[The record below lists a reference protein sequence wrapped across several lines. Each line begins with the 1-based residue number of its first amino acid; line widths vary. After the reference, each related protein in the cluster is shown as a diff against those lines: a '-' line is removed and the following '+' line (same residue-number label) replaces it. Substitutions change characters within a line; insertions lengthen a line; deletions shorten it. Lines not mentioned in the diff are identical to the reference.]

1 MKTFAIHNQN
11 GFTLIEAMVSLAIV
25 SIGLL
30 GITRMQVTS
39 MNGNTTAVHS
49 MRAVLESDSFVEQV
63 LSTTYTSLSLAAGT
77 APVTSTYPPSC
88 NGNYTT
94 RYTVSQPIVSNFG
107 DTIKQITTD
116 VTWTEIT
123 GRTKTITTTFFM
135 TPDYN

>member
-1 MKTFAIHNQN
+1 MKTSALHNHN
-11 GFTLIEAMVSLAIV
+11 GFTLIEAMISLAIV

-30 GITRMQVTS
+30 GITQMQVTS

-63 LSTTYTSLSLAAGT
+63 LSTTYSSLSLAAG
-77 APVTSTYPPSC
+77 ASPVPSLFPSAS
-88 NGNYTT
+88 NGKYTT
-94 RYTVSQPIVSNFG
+94 SFTVSQPVVSQFG
-107 DTIKQITTD
+107 DTIKQINTN
-116 VTWTEIT
+116 VTWTDIN